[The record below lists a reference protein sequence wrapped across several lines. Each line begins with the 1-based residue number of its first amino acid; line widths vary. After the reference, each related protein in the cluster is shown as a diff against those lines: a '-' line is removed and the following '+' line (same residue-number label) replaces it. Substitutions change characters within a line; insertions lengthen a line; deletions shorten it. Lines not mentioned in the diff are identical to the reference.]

1 MIKLSIIFVLFG
13 YFIKSGYDLTYNPS
27 IPKGLRNSID
37 NSTITLH
44 SKSNLDHMLLKC
56 NETDCYYDL
65 NELNEI
71 QVIIKNFKVA
81 CNLTDSQFKN
91 HIQNIFEKEKKN
103 NFVMKYVCHYSD
115 NDYQY
120 LVRGCFNYDRVKY
133 IKEFH
138 KKQIV
143 EVIKNKHILYQYVFY
158 FSYGFVVWSYQ
169 FSELVIKFS
178 AGLLIYFSDTI
189 EYLTSFI

>member
-13 YFIKSGYDLTYNPS
+13 FFIKSGYDLTYNPS

-44 SKSNLDHMLLKC
+44 SKSNLDHLLLKC

-71 QVIIKNFKVA
+71 QVIIKNFNVA

-115 NDYQY
+115 NDYQ
-120 LVRGCFNYDRVKY
+120 
-133 IKEFH
+133 FH

-158 FSYGFVVWSYQ
+158 LSYGFVVWSYQ